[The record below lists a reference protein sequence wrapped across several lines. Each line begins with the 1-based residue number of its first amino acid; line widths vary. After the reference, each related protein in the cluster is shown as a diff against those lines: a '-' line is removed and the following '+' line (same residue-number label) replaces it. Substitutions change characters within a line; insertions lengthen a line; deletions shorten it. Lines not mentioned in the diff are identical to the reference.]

1 MGDPLEMVERE
12 RRLTWAD
19 AVGVAWA
26 VELEALDAEV
36 RAAAGIPAR
45 PGADAVTRWCAAYAV
60 DAAAV
65 EDLGL
70 AVVRNGW
77 LVLPLH
83 DAQGRLAGITPVSL
97 SGQAAP
103 PAVSLAAIAPPNAA
117 EVAAYLAGHA
127 ARPAL
132 HLQPVDVSGRVLADP
147 LGRLMLSGELLGDG
161 TPTADLLPEVGVW
174 IVEGPVP
181 WLRAA
186 AERSDADSQA
196 PAVLGLPSA
205 ESWTQALAER
215 IPDGCRV
222 TLATGAG
229 AERRIGAT
237 LEARAHSGCL
247 RVERMRR
254 DVREAA

>member
-1 MGDPLEMVERE
+1 MRAASSSQA
-12 RRLTWAD
+12 RNLTWAE

-36 RAAAGIPAR
+36 RAEAGIPAR
-45 PGADAVTRWCAAYAV
+45 PRAHAVTRWCAAHAI

-65 EDLGL
+65 EDRGL
-70 AVVRNGW
+70 AWVRGEW

-103 PAVSLAAIAPPNAA
+103 SAVSLATLAPPDVA
-117 EVAAYLAGHA
+117 EVAAYLTGHA

-132 HLQPVDVSGRVLADP
+132 HLQPVDVSGRVLVEP

-174 IVEGPVP
+174 IVEGLAP

-222 TLATGAG
+222 TLATGPL
-229 AERRIGAT
+229 AEGRIGAT
-237 LEARAHSGCL
+237 LEDRARRGRLH
-247 RVERMRR
+247 VERVRR
-254 DVREAA
+254 EVRDAA